1 LVTEAGGVLST
12 LTGGEFHTHVDSMIG
27 QFQFPICCVSKS
39 VRSSG
44 KFLTVCGCA
53 FLSLGASTPE
63 LADQLRKI
71 LAQE

>member
-1 LVTEAGGVLST
+1 
-12 LTGGEFHTHVDSMIG
+12 MIG
-27 QFQFPICCVSKS
+27 QFQFPICYVSES